1 MTCTGAP
8 TCAQGRGSE
17 VYGVDAHPGAV
28 LKYGIMLDHATGI
41 VIGEVAAPPRPLLLS
56 SST

>member
-1 MTCTGAP
+1 M
-8 TCAQGRGSE
+8 
-17 VYGVDAHPGAV
+17 YGVDAHPGAV